1 MKHEYKEKV
10 LSHLEGI
17 EKRIKIMNEML
28 EGNQPSDKQRA
39 ITLTREMIRLT
50 ELSKDIIDIS

>member
-17 EKRIKIMNEML
+17 KKRIKIMNEML